1 MTVEEV
7 SAFIRPE
14 VEKLGYETVDITFGK
29 EYGVDT
35 LTVFIYKKGGIDL
48 SDCEKVTALLDP
60 VLDGLDFCNEG
71 YNLNVSSPGLDRP
84 IITPDDYRRNEGED
98 VEFVFKTPQ
107 GKKKSVH
114 GVLKEYDEE
123 KIVLLLSSGKEMAL
137 EKNNASVIRPYIS
150 FK

>member
-7 SAFIRPE
+7 SAIIRPE
-14 VEKLGYETVDITFGK
+14 VENLGYETVDITFAK

-35 LTVFIYKKGGIDL
+35 LTVFIYKKGGVDL
-48 SDCEKVTALLDP
+48 NDCEKVTAALDP
-60 VLDGLDFCNEG
+60 VLDELDFCNDG

-84 IITPDDYRRNEGED
+84 IVTPDDYRRNEGED
-98 VEFVFKTPQ
+98 VEFVFQVPQ

-114 GVLKEYDEE
+114 GVLKAYDEE
-123 KIVLLLSSGKEMAL
+123 KIVLLLSGGKEMTL
-137 EKNNASVIRPYIS
+137 EKNNASVVRPYIS